1 MVQKQRLRE
10 IGAGAELVDQE
21 FQDARERDIA
31 FRHVERKAIQKS
43 RERIVTLQQSRHWPV
58 LCDLERRLIDALTDV
73 GFVQV
78 ATPLMIT
85 RQMLAKM
92 SIDSEHPLSRQ
103 VFWVEE
109 NRCLRPML
117 APGLYS
123 LLKRLVR
130 LWKKP
135 VRIFEVGPCFR
146 KESRTSRHSN
156 EFTML
161 NLVELGL
168 PDEAKRSR
176 LEELIALVMEASG
189 IEKYQ
194 IEVKPSEVYGETL
207 DVVSEIELASSAMG
221 PHVLDAQW
229 GIFDPWVGVGFGLE
243 RLAMVREGLSS
254 IQPVGRSLEYLDGA
268 RLNI

>member
-1 MVQKQRLRE
+1 
-10 IGAGAELVDQE
+10 
-21 FQDARERDIA
+21 
-31 FRHVERKAIQKS
+31 
-43 RERIVTLQQSRHWPV
+43 
-58 LCDLERRLIDALTDV
+58 
-73 GFVQV
+73 
-78 ATPLMIT
+78 
-85 RQMLAKM
+85 
-92 SIDSEHPLSRQ
+92 
-103 VFWVEE
+103 
-109 NRCLRPML
+109 
-117 APGLYS
+117 
-123 LLKRLVR
+123 
-130 LWKKP
+130 
-135 VRIFEVGPCFR
+135 
-146 KESRTSRHSN
+146 
-156 EFTML
+156 ML